1 MADNHF
7 SSTIET
13 LFKGLEQFVT
23 AKTVVGEPVQ
33 AGDVTIIPLIDVTCG
48 MGAGAFS
55 EGTKQKHNGGG
66 GMSAKITPSAIL
78 SIQNGVT
85 KLVNIKNQDAMSK
98 VIDMVPDLVNRF
110 MGGKAFDEEIAP
122 EAVEAAEQMA
132 KDMAKEG

>member
-7 SSTIET
+7 SSTMET

-23 AKTVVGEPVQ
+23 TKTVVGEPVQ

-78 SIQNGVT
+78 IIQNGVT